1 MLGSSG
7 DEGPCS
13 TLGWKSKAI
22 PAAKVK
28 KILFAEKRKERP
40 HGVMQ
45 QNLEIGGPPGGVGHQ
60 VL

>member
-1 MLGSSG
+1 MRVLVPHLDGNQRQ
-7 DEGPCS
+7 
-13 TLGWKSKAI
+13 I

-28 KILFAEKRKERP
+28 KNLFAEKRKERP

-45 QNLEIGGPPGGVGHQ
+45 RNLEIGGPPGGVGNQ